1 MGACGPTRAAQT
13 WSVSLET
20 LMEDLAVTL
29 GLALCVPQHPWAQQ
43 QGGRPVPMPSSVPV
57 VVVCEA
63 QQASE
68 PQQCGK

>member
-1 MGACGPTRAAQT
+1 
-13 WSVSLET
+13 
-20 LMEDLAVTL
+20 MEDLAVTL

-43 QGGRPVPMPSSVPV
+43 QGGRPVPMPSSVLV